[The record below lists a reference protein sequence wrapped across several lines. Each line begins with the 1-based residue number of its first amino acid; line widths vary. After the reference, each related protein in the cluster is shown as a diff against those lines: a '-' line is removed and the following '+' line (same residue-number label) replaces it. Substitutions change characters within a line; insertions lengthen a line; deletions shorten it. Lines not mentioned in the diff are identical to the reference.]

1 MIAVRLHSHNGE
13 VLLAACDDE
22 LLGRTLTDGKVKLT
36 VSESFYNGEM
46 IPDAILVERMK
57 SVVIMNL
64 VGNRTVGIAIRE
76 GYVKE
81 DCVMTIDGVKHAQ
94 VVMM

>member
-1 MIAVRLHSHNGE
+1 MLAVKLHSENGE

-22 LLGRTLTDGKVKLT
+22 LLGKTLTEGRVKLY
-36 VSESFYNGEM
+36 VSENFYNGEM

-57 SVVIMNL
+57 SVAIMNL
-64 VGNRTVGIAIRE
+64 VGNRAVDIAIRE

-81 DCVMTIDGVKHAQ
+81 DCVMTIQGVKHAQ
-94 VVMM
+94 VVRM